1 MAASAQAANSAMVL
15 GPQLV
20 LPAVES
26 PVKLPDTPA
35 IDDPKATL
43 APFYARVGAM
53 LRAGTKLP
61 GGPVRIGMYGDSNM
75 TMDTVSGGLRRQLQA
90 KFGDAG
96 HGFVAAGRPWA
107 WYRHMDVRQD
117 LSMDLWTHF
126 VTSTKP
132 TSDHH
137 YGMSHIA
144 AESLSPGASVS
155 IETAKPDAPIGKTVS
170 SIDVYYLE
178 RPKSGSFALSVDGK
192 DMQEVDTSGDSV
204 TAGVLHLD
212 VPDAPHRVTARVTKG
227 HVRLLGFTFER
238 GTAGAAG
245 FVVDSFGIGSMNY
258 DQFNR
263 VSEATRDPMLKRR
276 DYGLITFLIGT
287 NVWATEAELT
297 TQITNVIKWYRAALP
312 NVPLLFMSTP
322 DAASPPSPTHSDKRL
337 GKLNTMIR
345 EIATQNGAAFWDF
358 REAMGGEMSIAR
370 FAKAHLAEYDYVH
383 FKEAG
388 GAIMGASFGQALFA
402 GLREYE
408 KMHPL
413 SNP

>member
-1 MAASAQAANSAMVL
+1 
-15 GPQLV
+15 
-20 LPAVES
+20 
-26 PVKLPDTPA
+26 VKLPDTPA
-35 IDDPKATL
+35 IVDPKATL
-43 APFYARVGAM
+43 APFYARILTL
-53 LRAGTKLP
+53 LRPGNKLP

-96 HGFVAAGRPWA
+96 HGFIAAGRPWA
-107 WYRHMDVRQD
+107 WYRHMDIRHDV
-117 LSMDLWTHF
+117 STDLWTHF

-137 YGMSHIA
+137 YGISHIA

-155 IETAKPDAPIGKTVS
+155 IETAKPEAPIGKSVS
-170 SIDVYYLE
+170 SIDVYYMQ
-178 RPKSGSFALSVDGK
+178 RPKSGTFIVAVDGK
-192 DMQEVDTSGDSV
+192 DPKEVDTTGDTV

-212 VPDAPHRVTARVTKG
+212 VPDAPHRVTARVNKG
-227 HVRLLGFTFER
+227 HVRLLGFAFER
-238 GTAGAAG
+238 SVPGAAS

-263 VSEATRDPMLKRR
+263 VSAESRDPMLKRR
-276 DYGLITFLIGT
+276 DYSLITFLLGT

-337 GKLNTMIR
+337 DKLNTMIR

-388 GAIMGASFGQALFA
+388 GQVMGESFGQALFA

-408 KMHPL
+408 KMHSL
-413 SNP
+413 